1 MKDTLVIIPARG
13 GSKGIPKKN
22 IKLLDGKPLIQYS
35 IDFALEFASPE
46 DICVT
51 TDDDEIIDA
60 VKKTGID
67 VPFKRPESLATD
79 TSGSYEVILH
89 AVQFYENTGKKYTKV
104 LLLQPTS
111 PFRNLDDLYQMEELY
126 DRDTDM
132 VVSVGKSH
140 HNPYFSLFEE
150 NTEGFLERS
159 KKGSFSRRQDCPEV
173 YFYNGSLYLINVH
186 SLKKMPLSLFSRVKK
201 YVMDDLYC
209 VDIDSPLDWLVC
221 ETILKNNLL

>member
-22 IKLLDGKPLIQYS
+22 IKLLEGKPLIQYS
-35 IDFALEFASPE
+35 IDFALEFASAE

-51 TDDDEIIDA
+51 TDDDEIIDV
-60 VKKTGID
+60 VKNTGMD
-67 VPFKRPESLATD
+67 VPFKRPASLAAD
-79 TSGSYEVILH
+79 TSGSYEVIMH
-89 AVQFYENTGKKYTKV
+89 AVEFYEGIGKKYSKV

-111 PFRNLDDLYQMEELY
+111 PFRKHEDFYRMEELY
-126 DRDTDM
+126 NKDTDM

-150 NTEGFLERS
+150 NREGFLERS
-159 KKGSFSRRQDCPEV
+159 KKGSFNRRQDCPEV
-173 YFYNGSLYLINVH
+173 YFYNGSIYLMSIN
-186 SLKKMPLSLFSRVKK
+186 SLKKMPLHQFTKVKK

-209 VDIDSPLDWLVC
+209 LDIDSPLDWLIC
-221 ETILKNNLL
+221 ETIIKSGIL